1 MRGDRHLVRLSE
13 VAERR
18 LLCSGDGFRGLLES
32 FVLRTLQQFCDVQQD
47 DETALQ
53 FAHSGYVAGLA
64 FGEDRTGRIDFRRR
78 DLEDLGRGVDDKADQ
93 FVFQFNDEDAIFLVR
108 NDFGLTETL
117 SEIHHRNDFS
127 AKINHTFDQIRS
139 ARNGSDFG
147 NADNFAHGAN
157 SNAVR
162 FIADPETY
170 NVQILFHREGP
181 CLLRASHFGVF
192 EFLIAVRFRSAA
204 LPGRIPTAGVRRS
217 SAVQNEAVH
226 AVQQVA
232 GKLQHLLRSSG
243 QLGRA
248 RSGLLDQLAHFV
260 HGTNDGLGAGSLLFD
275 GGVNLLGNFRK
286 PAGGFGNLRG
296 ANGLFVGGR
305 TDFLREL
312 VNFGDDVGN
321 FVQRGAKIVAKAQA
335 LFDDA
340 GAALH
345 VFDGLAC
352 FALNALDEVGDF
364 LGGLR
369 GLFRKLANLIG
380 DNREA
385 ETMLTSTGGF
395 DGGVKGEQV
404 GLFGQVVDD
413 FDDFP
418 DVISAMAEDVDD
430 FRGRLN
436 GLVGAIEAVGGLL
449 HGLNA
454 GDHFLAGTVG
464 DIQKNFRGI
473 GDALN
478 RGDHLVDGSGCFRDA
493 GGLYLSVLDDVLH
506 VNAHLVHGAGDFF
519 DGRGSLNADL
529 GRFIGSASNLVGA
542 GRDLSGGIARGADQ
556 FLQAMG
562 HAKEGVAESVALGAR
577 HDFHGEVAFGDGHGN
592 AGHLLEVGHHIVEGG
607 GESSDFIVA
616 VNVNV
621 LIEIAGVA
629 NFARDG
635 DEVRQGFGDGP
646 CRIDRD
652 EATR

>member
-1 MRGDRHLVRLSE
+1 MRGTGIWSVFRKWPKE
-13 VAERR
+13 G

-32 FVLRTLQQFCDVQQD
+32 FVLRTLQQFCDVQQN

-53 FAHSGYVAGLA
+53 FSHSRYVAGLA

-78 DLEDLGRGVDDKADQ
+78 DLEDLGRGVDDKTDQ
-93 FVFQFNDEDAIFLVR
+93 FVFQFNDEDAILFVR
-108 NDFGLTETL
+108 NNLGLTETL
-117 SEIHHRNDFS
+117 AEIHHRNDFS

-181 CLLRASHFGVF
+181 CLLRARHFGVF

-204 LPGRIPTAGVRRS
+204 LPGRIPTAGVPRS
-217 SAVQNEAVH
+217 IAGKNEAVH
-226 AVQQVA
+226 AVKQVA
-232 GKLQHLLRSSG
+232 GKLQHLLCSSG

-286 PAGGFGNLRG
+286 PASGFGNLRG
-296 ANGLFVGGR
+296 ANRLFVGGR

-369 GLFRKLANLIG
+369 GLFSELADFVGNH
-380 DNREA
+380 REP
-385 ETMLTSTGGF
+385 ETVLAGAGSL
-395 DGGVKGEQV
+395 DGGVEGEQV
-404 GLFGQVVDD
+404 GLFGQVIDD

-418 DVISAMAEDVDD
+418 NVIGAMAEDVDD

-436 GLVGAIEAVGGLL
+436 GLVGAIEAVGRLF

-464 DIQKNFRGI
+464 DVQKNFGGI
-473 GDALN
+473 GDSLN
-478 RGDHLVDGSGCFRDA
+478 GSDHLVDGRRCLRDA
-493 GGLYLSVLDDVLH
+493 GSLDLSILDDVLH
-506 VNAHLVHGAGDFF
+506 VNAHLVHGAGYFF
-519 DGRGSLNADL
+519 DGGGSLNADL
-529 GRFIGSASNLVGA
+529 GRFIGSASNLIGA
-542 GRDLSGGIARGADQ
+542 GRDLPGGITRGADQ

-562 HAKEGVAESVALGAR
+562 HAEKGVAESVAL
-577 HDFHGEVAFGDGHGN
+577 
-592 AGHLLEVGHHIVEGG
+592 
-607 GESSDFIVA
+607 
-616 VNVNV
+616 
-621 LIEIAGVA
+621 
-629 NFARDG
+629 
-635 DEVRQGFGDGP
+635 
-646 CRIDRD
+646 
-652 EATR
+652 